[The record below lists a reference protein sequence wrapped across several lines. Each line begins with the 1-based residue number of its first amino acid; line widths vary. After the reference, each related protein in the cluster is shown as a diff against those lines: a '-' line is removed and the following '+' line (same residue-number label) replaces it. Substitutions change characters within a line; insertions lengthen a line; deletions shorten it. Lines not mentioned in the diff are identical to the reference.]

1 MLRGSIPALITPFDA
16 HEKIDVQAFE
26 VLLDFHKKKP
36 SPAWVLLGSTAEAL
50 CLQNSEREQILSI
63 AKEHIDRDKV
73 VVGISAATTQ
83 QVLKYAEQAYAH
95 GYSYGLVATPH
106 YLKPTQAE
114 LIQHYKTIAKES
126 GLKIILYTVPSRT
139 GVDFSDDTI
148 VTLAQQKQIV
158 ALKDAGTEVDR
169 VSRLKPYLPKDFT
182 YLSGDDTSTLIRLF
196 AGAEGVISVC
206 ANIIPDKMQM
216 ICDLAAQDDWVKA
229 REEFV
234 NIQGIL
240 NALSCG
246 GNPVVIKYLVAKLLK
261 IPYHMRKPLIALDRE
276 QRAQIDRKLENI
288 IL

>member
-1 MLRGSIPALITPFDA
+1 MLQGSMPALITPFDA
-16 HEKIDVQAFE
+16 YEKIDEKAFK
-26 VLLDFHKKKP
+26 VLLDFHKQNP

-50 CLQNSEREQILSI
+50 CLQDSEREQILSI
-63 AKEHIDRDKV
+63 AKEHIDKEKV

-95 GYSYGLVATPH
+95 GYTYGLVATPH

-126 GLKIILYTVPSRT
+126 GLKIVLYTVPSRT

-148 VTLAQQKQIV
+148 IALAKQEKIV

-182 YLSGDDTSTLIRLF
+182 YLSGDDASTLIRLF
-196 AGAEGVISVC
+196 AGADGVISVC
-206 ANIIPDKMQM
+206 ANVIPDKLQM
-216 ICDLAAQDDWVKA
+216 ICDLAVRDDWAKA
-229 REEFV
+229 RKEFV
-234 NIQGIL
+234 NIQPIL
-240 NALSCG
+240 NALSSG

-261 IPYHMRKPLIALDRE
+261 IPYHMRKPLIALNSE
-276 QRAQIDRKLENI
+276 QQAQIDRKLENI
-288 IL
+288 VS